1 MAKIVALIVIVITQM
16 SLYTWTVM
24 EVWDL
29 PFLNFGPMVLG
40 AVGMVALA
48 VALKLIT
55 ED

>member
-1 MAKIVALIVIVITQM
+1 MAKIVALIVIVIAQM
-16 SLYTWTVM
+16 SLCIWTMM

-29 PFLNFGPMVLG
+29 PFPSFGPMLLG
-40 AVGMVALA
+40 AIGMVALA